1 MSNQGLSIFNKIKS
15 MNYLLKGLIVMM
27 VGLSYSFIHVFSI
40 FLFEALGG
48 KVNPSL
54 QYSLGIA
61 ELSVFIFLE
70 VLFFIFIFY
79 SLRFIRKAS
88 SYKYYYYFTFVSF
101 LLVIISI
108 ILLYINFYNVAN
120 SVLFS
125 FSNIYLLPIFIAN
138 SFYFYLIYKIL
149 KENYTNNI
157 IFSALLVTVFNI
169 LLNLTGYVLSA
180 SSLFYFVSVL
190 IMSVFLA
197 FLVLTYFALRKA
209 LRKVEEIVVNLLI
222 TI

>member
-1 MSNQGLSIFNKIKS
+1 MSNQGLSVFNKIKS

-27 VGLSYSFIHVFSI
+27 VGLSYSFTNVFSI

-61 ELSVFIFLE
+61 ELSVFIFFE
-70 VLFFIFIFY
+70 ILFFIFIFY

-108 ILLYINFYNVAN
+108 ILLYINFYNLTN

-125 FSNIYLLPIFIAN
+125 FSSIYLLPIFVAN
-138 SFYFYLIYKIL
+138 SIYFYLIYKIL

-169 LLNLTGYVLSA
+169 LLNLIGYVLSA